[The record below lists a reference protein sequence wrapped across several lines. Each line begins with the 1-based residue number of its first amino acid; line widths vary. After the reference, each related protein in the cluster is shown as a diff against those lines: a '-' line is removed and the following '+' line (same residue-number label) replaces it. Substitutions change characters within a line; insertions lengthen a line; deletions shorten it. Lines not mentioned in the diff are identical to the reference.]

1 MMTNRNLKHSP
12 RRVLMTREQ
21 RVTLQWRHVQRAV
34 STWKMWTVPGTGKQR
49 PPAHGLRHWEGHG
62 LCLIEKTAPTWI
74 KGQQKTPGP
83 FPSKRKEKY
92 CFSWYC
98 FLLKSSTMKHKQ
110 RLRNCSRLK
119 NSKEIWKLT
128 VTYDVGL
135 SLPVC
140 DRAGTAGETWIGSVL
155 PAWCQY

>member
-1 MMTNRNLKHSP
+1 MMTIRNLKHSP

-21 RVTLQWRHVQRAV
+21 RVTLQWRHMAESSEHLTNVNSTRTEDSRSQAETLRRTWPDQGAAENTWSV
-34 STWKMWTVPGTGKQR
+34 S
-49 PPAHGLRHWEGHG
+49 
-62 LCLIEKTAPTWI
+62 
-74 KGQQKTPGP
+74 
-83 FPSKRKEKY
+83 F
-92 CFSWYC
+92 
-98 FLLKSSTMKHKQ
+98 KSSTMKHKQ

-140 DRAGTAGETWIGSVL
+140 DRAGTVGET
-155 PAWCQY
+155 